1 MPAEHSRVVLTRDW
15 PDEDLTAGDVGTV
28 VHRYGERGVEV
39 EFFDGQG
46 GTVAVVTL
54 PADAVR
60 PMGADD
66 VLHARRFA
74 TTV

>member
-15 PDEDLTAGDVGTV
+15 PEEGLAAGDVGTV
-28 VHRYGERGVEV
+28 VHLYGERGLEV
-39 EFFDGQG
+39 EFFNGEG

-60 PMGADD
+60 SMRAEE
-66 VLHARRFA
+66 VLHARPLA
-74 TTV
+74 AAA